1 MTDPSPYSGH
11 EFVLEGSNDS
21 WSNLFT
27 FIPEGARVLDVGC
40 STGNFGEAL
49 ERIRGC
55 EVVGI
60 DIFENDVE
68 VARTRITR
76 AEVRDVTVAADLAD
90 LGTFDVVVFADVL
103 EHLVD
108 PRAALRSCASIL
120 APGGT
125 VLYSIPNMGHLSV
138 RLDLLAGR
146 FGYTEVGIL
155 DHTHVHFYD
164 TEAVDSLFADCG
176 FTITDERPVRYGYP
190 PAWIES
196 TLDDLGLTGD
206 ARFAAMLDATEADIL
221 QMVGR
226 AVPSGTDEA
235 DALTLR
241 TRTFPPE
248 ELHNYMVATETE
260 NHRLHVE
267 NQSLQQ
273 ARDEVTAALADE
285 RAALAQE
292 RHRAESFE
300 QQLAAVQD
308 RLTRLRTHPVRTVAD
323 QLTKRL
329 RGRTDR

>member
-60 DIFENDVE
+60 DIFDNDIE

-103 EHLVD
+103 EHLLD

-125 VLYSIPNMGHLSV
+125 VLYSIPNMAHLSV

-164 TEAVDSLFADCG
+164 AEAVDSLFADCG
-176 FTITDERPVRYGYP
+176 FAITDERPVRYEYP
-190 PAWIES
+190 PAWLES
-196 TLDDLGLTGD
+196 TLDGLGLTGD
-206 ARFAAMLDATEADIL
+206 ARFTAMLESTEADVL

-226 AVPSGTDEA
+226 AVPNDTAEA
-235 DALTLR
+235 QQLTLR

-248 ELHNYMVATETE
+248 ELHNYMVATELE
-260 NHRLHVE
+260 NRRLRLE
-267 NQSLQQ
+267 
-273 ARDEVTAALADE
+273 RDEASEALAAE
-285 RAALAQE
+285 RENLAAE

-323 QLTKRL
+323 QVSKRL
-329 RGRTDR
+329 RGGRG